1 MMHESVVQRF
11 LKDFILTFV
20 FVGVVHYTT
29 SIYLENPKYF
39 RFTAFIWGSPLLYF
53 YLIYIVSK
61 KDLVKDFTQVA
72 LVGTSLTF
80 FSMILTLMLY
90 NYLSLN
96 QMILMNFLILLSG
109 IIIFINFM

>member
-1 MMHESVVQRF
+1 MHESVVQRF

-20 FVGVVHYTT
+20 FVGVVHYSA
-29 SIYLENPKYF
+29 SIYHENPKYL
-39 RFTAFIWGSPLLYF
+39 RLTAFIWGSPLLYF

-72 LVGTSLTF
+72 LAGTSLTL
-80 FSMILTLMLY
+80 FSFILTLMMY
-90 NYLSLN
+90 NYLSVN

-109 IIIFINFM
+109 IITYIYFM